1 MLDFECDTGKKV
13 ICKNYQY
20 RNRIGYITT
29 VMRSNGRV
37 TSYMVKDKMGFG
49 AVVVGGGMWY
59 ALSEWD
65 LYPVPFTG
73 DLIPNTLRSGSLPS
87 KPKSIICP
95 CGISRKDCDYHK
107 E

>member
-29 VMRSNGRV
+29 VIRSNGKV
-37 TSYMVKDKMGFG
+37 TSYIVKDKVGFG
-49 AVVVGGGMWY
+49 AIVIGGGMWY

-65 LYPVPFTG
+65 LCKEDPM
-73 DLIPNTLRSGSLPS
+73 PNTLRSSSL
-87 KPKSIICP
+87 PKSIICP
-95 CGISRKDCDYHK
+95 CGINRKDCCYHK

>member
-29 VMRSNGRV
+29 VIRSNGKV
-37 TSYMVKDKMGFG
+37 ASYMVKDKIGFG

-65 LYPVPFTG
+65 LCQDQQAQDPM
-73 DLIPNTLRSGSLPS
+73 PNTLRSGSLP
-87 KPKSIICP
+87 KSIICP
-95 CGISRKDCDYHK
+95 CGINRKDCDYHK